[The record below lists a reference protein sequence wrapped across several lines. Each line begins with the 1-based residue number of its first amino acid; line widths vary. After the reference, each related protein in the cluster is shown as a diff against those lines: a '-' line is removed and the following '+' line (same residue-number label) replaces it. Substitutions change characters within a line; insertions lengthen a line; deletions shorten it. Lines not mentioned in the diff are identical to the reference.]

1 MKKTLAIILAL
12 VLTLGLASS
21 ALADDSWPTLRVE
34 VLKAGR
40 QSMHRSTSVI
50 LTRSTLN
57 LLVMPAGAEKKA

>member
-34 VLKAGR
+34 VFDRDTPGLK
-40 QSMHRSTSVI
+40 V
-50 LTRSTLN
+50 
-57 LLVMPAGAEKKA
+57 AEGW